1 MKSMQLIV
9 WGTILIVIGLGLAGW
24 GGWRSYN
31 DIVAWQAARSQL
43 HELESLTPSKIAELQ
58 KDATSSGNFAEGF
71 FGAMLSSP
79 MFLNIAKAKAEGE
92 LSAANDDLYS
102 SLPMALFGLFLLY
115 LGNGMLGRAKKTS

>member
-1 MKSMQLIV
+1 M
-9 WGTILIVIGLGLAGW
+9 
-24 GGWRSYN
+24 
-31 DIVAWQAARSQL
+31 
-43 HELESLTPSKIAELQ
+43 TPSKVAELQ